1 MVYITKIAENE
12 VHQVE
17 LSRLGTS
24 QCGSRINRVAE
35 TGQAVEMSVHRCS
48 QFIAQNLE
56 RVFPDWVLPVT
67 TCRVVVVLQQS
78 RYPLTDTAL
87 HIEREKDIAFLRKMR
102 YDLALG
108 IGHWALGIGPRRALG
123 IPHFF
128 ENRYRLRERFI
139 NFGSDV
145 VRNLRDRGFLT
156 DLIDPRTG
164 YPQLSRPGEI
174 AHDDTAVV
182 KALLGF
188 PIVDNSCS
196 VLEHPSWGSAVYPG
210 ILMSSAS
217 EQVIKNVL
225 KKVAVQ
231 LCWTEPK
238 KLQVSVGV

>member
-1 MVYITKIAENE
+1 MVYTREMVGNE
-12 VHQVE
+12 AHQVE
-17 LSRLGTS
+17 QSRLNTTE
-24 QCGSRINRVAE
+24 CGPRIHWVTE
-35 TGQAVEMSVHRCS
+35 TGQAVQMSVHRCS

-87 HIEREKDIAFLRKMR
+87 HIEREKD
-102 YDLALG
+102 
-108 IGHWALGIGPRRALG
+108 
-123 IPHFF
+123 
-128 ENRYRLRERFI
+128 RLRERFI
-139 NFGSDV
+139 GFGSDV
-145 VRNLRDRGFLT
+145 VRNLRDRGFLA

-188 PIVDNSCS
+188 PIAHNSCS

-217 EQVIKNVL
+217 GQVIKNLL

-231 LCWTEPK
+231 HSWKDK
-238 KLQVSVGV
+238 KNYNYQLEFNNGNRLATIC

>member
-1 MVYITKIAENE
+1 MVYVREMVSNE
-12 VHQVE
+12 AHQLE
-17 LSRLGTS
+17 QSRSNTTECASGIHWVT
-24 QCGSRINRVAE
+24 E
-35 TGQAVEMSVHRCS
+35 TGQAVQMSVHRCS
-48 QFIAQNLE
+48 HFIAQNLE

-78 RYPLTDTAL
+78 RYPLADSAP
-87 HIEREKDIAFLRKMR
+87 HIEREKD
-102 YDLALG
+102 
-108 IGHWALGIGPRRALG
+108 
-123 IPHFF
+123 
-128 ENRYRLRERFI
+128 RLRERFI

-174 AHDDTAVV
+174 PHDDTAVV

-188 PIVDNSCS
+188 PILHNSCS

-217 EQVIKNVL
+217 GLVIKNLL

-231 LCWTEPK
+231 HTWKQK
-238 KLQVSVGV
+238 KNNLRLSVGV